1 MIDLTHTNYL
11 GEPMGPPPQERKAGE
26 GSAERLAEIKY
37 WADTDLDPQAFLMG
51 FKLLMMLR
59 EVLADY
65 EIAPKGTPCA
75 VHGTADE
82 RGPFLGGVLSV
93 PPCATGVYSNAEY
106 GAWGAGAG
114 GFLYTESCALLVANW
129 AAQEMAKDGEDADEY
144 TVLRI
149 CPDHPEESADGCE
162 YCTSGDY
169 EEED

>member
-1 MIDLTHTNYL
+1 MTEQRPIPAFAHKGGIAKTTTTVNLAASLAQARSETLMIDIDGILTFV
-11 GEPMGPPPQERKAGE
+11 GCPA
-26 GSAERLAEIKY
+26 
-37 WADTDLDPQAFLMG
+37 
-51 FKLLMMLR
+51 
-59 EVLADY
+59 
-65 EIAPKGTPCA
+65 
-75 VHGTADE
+75 HGTADE

-129 AAQEMAKDGEDADEY
+129 AAQEMAKEGEDADEY

-162 YCTSGDY
+162 YCTSDDY